1 MDNNIRYFFKKKLEI
16 IFFMNIYVE
25 FWIINGNIVLV
36 WDYGYEWNC
45 MICILW
51 WLEGYNIICSI
62 VIFENKIV
70 SIFYI
75 YLVFRILIFF
85 WVLVLFFEVNVWI
98 V

>member
-1 MDNNIRYFFKKKLEI
+1 
-16 IFFMNIYVE
+16 MNIYVE

-51 WLEGYNIICSI
+51 GWLEGYNIICSI

-75 YLVFRILIFF
+75 YLEF
-85 WVLVLFFEVNVWI
+85 WFFFEF
-98 V
+98 